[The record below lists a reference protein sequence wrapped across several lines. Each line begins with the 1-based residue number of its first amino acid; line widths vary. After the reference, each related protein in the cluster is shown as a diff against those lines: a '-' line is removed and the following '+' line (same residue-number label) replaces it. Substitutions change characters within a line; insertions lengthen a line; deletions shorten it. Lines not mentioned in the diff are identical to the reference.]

1 MVLLRLAALLFLVVY
16 GYTTGLAAPAR
27 PDSSN
32 LVETV
37 IFFVALIALYL
48 LPIYEANRRKHP
60 KLLPIALI
68 DVVLGWTIIG
78 WLGAYVWSLRT
89 QEPEADA
96 EAEIS
101 PYTVVDE
108 PASRYPAN
116 STADALR
123 ELSRLHDEGAITEEE
138 FAAAKLRVVA
148 PR

>member
-1 MVLLRLAALLFLVVY
+1 MVLLRLAALLFLVAY

-27 PDSSN
+27 ADSYN

-37 IFFVALIALYL
+37 IFFVALLALYL

-60 KLLPIALI
+60 KLVPIALVDI
-68 DVVLGWTIIG
+68 LLGWTIIG
-78 WLGAYVWSLRT
+78 WIGAYVWALRI
-89 QEPEADA
+89 QAPEADA
-96 EAEIS
+96 EAEVS
-101 PYTVVDE
+101 PYAVVDE

-123 ELSRLHDEGAITEEE
+123 ELARLHEEGAINDEEY
-138 FAAAKLRVVA
+138 AAAKLRVVA